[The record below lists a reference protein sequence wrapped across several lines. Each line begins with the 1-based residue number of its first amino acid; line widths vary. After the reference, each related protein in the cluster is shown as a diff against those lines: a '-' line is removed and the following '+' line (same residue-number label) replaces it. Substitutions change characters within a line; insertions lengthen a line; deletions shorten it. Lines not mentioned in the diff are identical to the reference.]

1 MYHLVPVIV
10 ISDHFKYIN
19 MDISKENI
27 IKLIIPYD
35 GRILRWRK
43 LRFVLVTI
51 KWI

>member
-27 IKLIIPYD
+27 IKLIMYMY
-35 GRILRWRK
+35 IL
-43 LRFVLVTI
+43 LLLVSDFMVELIT
-51 KWI
+51 K